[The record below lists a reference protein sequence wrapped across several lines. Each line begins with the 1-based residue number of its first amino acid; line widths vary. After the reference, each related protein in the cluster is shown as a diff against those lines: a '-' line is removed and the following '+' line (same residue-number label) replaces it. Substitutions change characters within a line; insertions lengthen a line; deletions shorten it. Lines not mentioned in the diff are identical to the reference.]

1 MCCMMMH
8 SMDHSM
14 HDDHQTQGTTSQD
27 ETLLQILKQRFA
39 RGIITRE
46 QYEAMQGVLGLSQ
59 TASASG
65 QAHH

>member
-14 HDDHQTQGTTSQD
+14 HGDHETQGAMSQD
-27 ETLLQILKQRFA
+27 ETLLQILKRRFA
-39 RGIITRE
+39 QGEITRE
-46 QYEAMQGVLGLSQ
+46 QYKAMQGVLGLSQ
-59 TASASG
+59 SASANE